1 MHFLSIESLTK
12 SYGIQPLFENIT
24 FHINEGDRVA
34 LIARNGAGKST
45 LLKILV
51 GKEFSESG
59 KVVVNRDIRLIY
71 LEQENAWD
79 ENQKTIDNVFNHN
92 DDKVKALKQ
101 YNELLSAETQDEH
114 AIHLAAEKIEFLQ
127 AWDTENQIETILS
140 KLNINFL
147 HQKIGT
153 LSGGQKKRLALAKA
167 LIEMELN
174 PGHCLLLLDEPTNH
188 LDMGMIEWLE
198 NYLNNES
205 RTLLLVTHD
214 RFFMDNVCNRIVELD
229 DNTIYEYD
237 GDFAYYLE
245 KKEARITAA
254 ASEQDK
260 LKNLYRRE
268 LEWVRKQPK
277 ARTTK
282 SKARTEAFD
291 DLEQKALKRKS
302 DLQLELNMKM
312 TRLGGKVLEMKKVYK
327 NYGDRKILAGF
338 DYTFKRK
345 ERIGIIGVNG
355 TGKTTFLNLI
365 SGKEEADSGK
375 INLGETVVL
384 GYFDQKGLVLKED
397 MRVIEYV
404 KNIAEHFVLA
414 DGTKVS
420 AGQFLELFLFEPE
433 KQYTYVSKLSGGER
447 RRLQMLALLY
457 QNPNFLILDEPT
469 NDLDLVTLQVL
480 ENFLTYFEG
489 CILMVSHDR
498 YFMDKLVDHLFIFEG
513 DGVVNDFPGNYSE
526 YRVFKRDTDKK
537 RKEENVRIKE
547 ELAAMPVIEKP
558 KEKKKLSYKDQ
569 REYEMIEQEMQ
580 ELQAK
585 QTELSAILNNETNYD
600 KIQAVGA
607 ELEKISTNLTKK
619 EERWLEL
626 AMMME

>member
-1 MHFLSIESLTK
+1 
-12 SYGIQPLFENIT
+12 
-24 FHINEGDRVA
+24 
-34 LIARNGAGKST
+34 
-45 LLKILV
+45 
-51 GKEFSESG
+51 
-59 KVVVNRDIRLIY
+59 
-71 LEQENAWD
+71 
-79 ENQKTIDNVFNHN
+79 
-92 DDKVKALKQ
+92 
-101 YNELLSAETQDEH
+101 
-114 AIHLAAEKIEFLQ
+114 
-127 AWDTENQIETILS
+127 
-140 KLNINFL
+140 
-147 HQKIGT
+147 
-153 LSGGQKKRLALAKA
+153 
-167 LIEMELN
+167 
-174 PGHCLLLLDEPTNH
+174 
-188 LDMGMIEWLE
+188 
-198 NYLNNES
+198 
-205 RTLLLVTHD
+205 
-214 RFFMDNVCNRIVELD
+214 
-229 DNTIYEYD
+229 
-237 GDFAYYLE
+237 
-245 KKEARITAA
+245 
-254 ASEQDK
+254 
-260 LKNLYRRE
+260 
-268 LEWVRKQPK
+268 
-277 ARTTK
+277 
-282 SKARTEAFD
+282 
-291 DLEQKALKRKS
+291 
-302 DLQLELNMKM
+302 
-312 TRLGGKVLEMKKVYK
+312 
-327 NYGDRKILAGF
+327 
-338 DYTFKRK
+338 
-345 ERIGIIGVNG
+345 
-355 TGKTTFLNLI
+355 
-365 SGKEEADSGK
+365 
-375 INLGETVVL
+375 
-384 GYFDQKGLVLKED
+384 